1 MKSGS
6 PEYVKCVLADK
17 GVSYMFKVVNT
28 GEVGSLAKQWKAQ
41 GWTEVVVSRCGDRL
55 RSVVGYRNEILG
67 PSPLL
72 VACYNHLA
80 AGGFTPEKISEL
92 IALHEDRPDEYL
104 KSIERREGV
113 T

>member
-67 PSPLL
+67 PSPSSSP
-72 VACYNHLA
+72 ATTTSRP
-80 AGGFTPEKISEL
+80 AGSHPRRSPSSSLSMRIGRTSTSSPSNV
-92 IALHEDRPDEYL
+92 
-104 KSIERREGV
+104 ERV
-113 T
+113 